1 MISIDNP
8 TQTLLYRLS
17 NALDALSPVGEL
29 EFFNFRAFR
38 NDIYSAP
45 MAGFI
50 DGDLVERYLDLPF
63 GVQHDIINKL
73 NAAADHP
80 KVSVNALL
88 YILNKLKQMH

>member
-1 MISIDNP
+1 
-8 TQTLLYRLS
+8 
-17 NALDALSPVGEL
+17 
-29 EFFNFRAFR
+29 
-38 NDIYSAP
+38 

-73 NAAADHP
+73 NAATDHP

-88 YILNKLKQMH
+88 YVLNKLKQMH